1 MWKVAGELLPEAQPV
16 PIDPSFNLQ
25 MARKKVDGIAGRLE
39 AWERRR
45 DILSTE
51 LEELEATK
59 I

>member
-1 MWKVAGELLPEAQPV
+1 MPEAQPV